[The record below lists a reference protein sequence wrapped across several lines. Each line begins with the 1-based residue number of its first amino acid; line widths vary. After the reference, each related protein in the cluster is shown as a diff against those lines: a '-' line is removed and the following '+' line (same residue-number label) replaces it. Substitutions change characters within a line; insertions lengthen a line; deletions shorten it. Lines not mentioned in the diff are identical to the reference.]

1 MTEAFVSGA
10 LVVAYLVAALFFARF
25 WRDTRDRLFAFF
37 SSAFLVL
44 AVQRSLLPFLAHD
57 ADVTLALY
65 VLRALAF
72 LVLAAGI
79 VDKNRR
85 G

>member
-1 MTEAFVSGA
+1 MSEAFVSGA

-37 SSAFLVL
+37 SCAFLVL
-44 AVQRSLLPFLAHD
+44 AVQRSLLPFLVHD
-57 ADVTLALY
+57 AQLTLGLY
-65 VLRALAF
+65 GLRALAF

-79 VDKNRR
+79 LDKNRR